1 MSSIK
6 EQKLYWQNEI
16 IARLEKAGILKFLIN
31 EVADSL
37 DYLNLYKVKNVYNGI
52 DKLITTLK
60 EMQTNYMLATIK
72 KI

>member
-1 MSSIK
+1 MSSLK

-16 IARLEKAGILKFLIN
+16 IAKLEKAGILKFLIN